1 MIFKHICS
9 YYSSLETLQISDG
22 LVIADMIPSFSGNNV
37 SNLYFYI
44 SNCLKHY
51 NYVWNIFDWWGTSHV
66 QFTVNEQPSSII
78 WHTILQMFLASS
90 MPECGC
96 PMNFSP
102 RCSSIF
108 PMLNLGKWYNL
119 ENNFLMSIHARAY
132 AGSVTLVRTH
142 WGYKHDLMSHGLYVN
157 NNNQSLTWIM
167 HVYML

>member
-1 MIFKHICS
+1 MWSLSIYS
-9 YYSSLETLQISDG
+9 TYYSSLENSSNIRWAGLLQIWFHHFQA
-22 LVIADMIPSFSGNNV
+22 IMYPII
-37 SNLYFYI
+37 FYI

-51 NYVWNIFDWWGTSHV
+51 NYVWNIFDWWGTFSHV

-157 NNNQSLTWIM
+157 NNYNQSLTCIM
-167 HVYML
+167 